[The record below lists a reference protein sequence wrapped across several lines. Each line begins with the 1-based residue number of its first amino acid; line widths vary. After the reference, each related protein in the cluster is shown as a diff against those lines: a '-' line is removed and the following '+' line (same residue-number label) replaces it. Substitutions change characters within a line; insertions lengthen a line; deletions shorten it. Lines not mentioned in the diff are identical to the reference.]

1 MKKVLF
7 LLILNLFSLC
17 NLTAQVSF
25 KTVYGKKA
33 KYSLS
38 IPSNYVIKSAIG
50 ANVDIKYADKYGASI
65 ITVVRNMSAGVLD
78 SDIDQLNEASDWEVK
93 SSLESTGLQN
103 VTIINKGYIYIN
115 GRKSFFVY
123 YKDYNLYYH
132 TITQFRKG
140 KLINLTYACKN
151 SRRDS
156 YMPYIFRVVNSLK

>member
-17 NLTAQVSF
+17 NLNAQVSF

-33 KYSLS
+33 NYSLTV
-38 IPSNYVIKSAIG
+38 PSNYVVKSATG

-65 ITVVRNMSAGVLD
+65 ITVVRNMSAGVSD
-78 SDIDQLNEASDWEVK
+78 SDIDQLNEASYLDIKE
-93 SSLESTGLQN
+93 SLESTGLQN
-103 VTIINKGYIYIN
+103 ITVINKGFVYIN

-151 SRRDS
+151 SRRDT

>member
-1 MKKVLF
+1 MRNYIA
-7 LLILNLFSLC
+7 LILLLFGYCVS
-17 NLTAQVSF
+17 NAQVSF

-33 KYSLS
+33 NYSLS
-38 IPSNYVIKSAIG
+38 VPSNYVIKSAIG

-65 ITVVRNMSAGVLD
+65 ITVVRNMSAVVSD
-78 SDIDQLNEASDWEVK
+78 SDIDQLNEASYSDIKE
-93 SSLESTGLQN
+93 SLESTGLQN
-103 VTIINKGYIYIN
+103 ITVINKGYTYIN

-140 KLINLTYACKN
+140 KLINLTYACEN